1 MKNNSIGSL
10 KISDTDL
17 DLECPVCL
25 QLPGSP
31 PVYQCTNGHI
41 HCHTCHPKLKVCP
54 VCRVKFNRGEAI
66 RNLTVGKIIGKIKSL
81 DKESENSEAE
91 KENEDEA
98 NLENRQKREI
108 IQQQLLLL
116 LHAHQCQRGRI
127 TQVVFLTHFSFKK
140 KNYKSILYGL

>member
-1 MKNNSIGSL
+1 M
-10 KISDTDL
+10 
-17 DLECPVCL
+17 
-25 QLPGSP
+25 
-31 PVYQCTNGHI
+31 
-41 HCHTCHPKLKVCP
+41 
-54 VCRVKFNRGEAI
+54 CRVKFNRGEAI

-81 DKESENSEAE
+81 DKESENSETE

-140 KNYKSILYGL
+140 KNYKT